1 MTIVAASPT
10 QRAAEAAIVAAA
22 KKALSEDWLRW
33 ELPMVLERERR
44 RLGLT
49 DTELRAILETV

>member
-10 QRAAEAAIVAAA
+10 QRAAEAAIVTAA

-33 ELPMVLERERR
+33 ELPMVLAAQRR
-44 RLGLT
+44 QLGLS
-49 DTELRAILETV
+49 DSELRAILETV